1 MSGDPP
7 TEGGSDDPSEGLEGF
22 DGLEDLDGLEGFE
35 DLEDLDGL
43 EGFEGLE
50 GLEDLDGLGDAGE
63 KPEEPGLGGI
73 GGIGGLGDLP
83 VIGDLMRMLQGATPG
98 TSQAREV
105 GRAIACGGVSEPN
118 IDPSSRMAIEQ
129 LVRVA
134 ELRVADAT
142 GLQPSRGASLRVEV
156 VNRASWSDRTVS
168 DYEELFGA
176 LNQSIATS
184 MEPGLDDGPD
194 DPMSA
199 MLAGITRMIGPTM
212 LALTTGAMVGRLAQ
226 YALGGY
232 VLPVPRPAG
241 QPMLIAL
248 PNVDEF
254 GQQWSLDPDD
264 LRLWVC
270 IHEAVYCAVFGVG
283 HVRGTVSD
291 LLLRHAS
298 AFESN
303 PRRIEELLGDFDP
316 VSSGPEAFADLQS
329 MLGSPEV
336 LLGAVRSP
344 AQEALL
350 PQLTALVAAITGY
363 VDHTMDRIGAD
374 LIGSYDRLSEA
385 LRRHRVEASASDRLV
400 ERLLG
405 LELDQTQYERG
416 AAFVSGVVERAGTE
430 GLRRLF
436 SRPGNLPTPAEVD
449 AAGLWLARI
458 DLPR

>member
-7 TEGGSDDPSEGLEGF
+7 TEGGPDDP
-22 DGLEDLDGLEGFE
+22 
-35 DLEDLDGL
+35 
-43 EGFEGLE
+43 FEGLE
-50 GLEDLDGLGDAGE
+50 GIEGLEDLEGLGGLEGLEGLGDLGE
-63 KPEEPGLGGI
+63 TGETDEPGVFGGLGGF
-73 GGIGGLGDLP
+73 GGLGDIPL
-83 VIGDLMRMLQGATPG
+83 IGDLMRTLQSAAPGAN
-98 TSQAREV
+98 QAREV

-118 IDPSSRMAIEQ
+118 IDPTERITIEQ

-142 GLQPSRGASLRVEV
+142 GLQPAPGAALRVEV
-156 VNRASWSDRTVS
+156 VNRAGWSDRTVS
-168 DYEELFGA
+168 DYENLFGA
-176 LNQSIATS
+176 LNKSISAS
-184 MEPGLDDGPD
+184 LEPDLDDTPG
-194 DPMSA
+194 DPMAA
-199 MLAGITRMIGPTM
+199 MLAGISKMIGPTM

-226 YALGGY
+226 HALGGY

-241 QPMLIAL
+241 KPMLIAL

-254 GQQWSLDPDD
+254 SREWSLDADD
-264 LRLWVC
+264 VRLWVC
-270 IHEAVYCAVFGVG
+270 VHEAVYCAVFGVD
-283 HVRGTVSD
+283 HVRDAVSD
-291 LLLRHAS
+291 LLLRHAA
-298 AFESN
+298 AFETN

-316 VSSGPEAFADLQS
+316 GAMGPEAFARLQS
-329 MLGSPEV
+329 ELGSPDA

-350 PQLTALVAAITGY
+350 PQMTALVAAITGY
-363 VDHTMDRIGAD
+363 VDFTMDRIGAD

-385 LRRHRVEASASDRLV
+385 LRRHRVDASASDRFV

-416 AAFVSGVVERAGTE
+416 AAFAAGVVERAGTD

-436 SRPGNLPTPAEVD
+436 THPDNLPTPAEVD

>member
-7 TEGGSDDPSEGLEGF
+7 TNGDPDDP
-22 DGLEDLDGLEGFE
+22 
-35 DLEDLDGL
+35 
-43 EGFEGLE
+43 FEGLE
-50 GLEDLDGLGDAGE
+50 GLEGWEGLEGLGDLDDPAE
-63 KPEEPGLGGI
+63 APETPGLGGS
-73 GGIGGLGDLP
+73 GGLGSLGDLP
-83 VIGDLMRMLQGATPG
+83 VIGDLMRMLQQAAPGAN
-98 TSQAREV
+98 QAREV

-142 GLQPSRGASLRVEV
+142 GLQPSRGAALRVEV
-156 VNRASWSDRTVS
+156 VNRAGWSDRTVS
-168 DYEELFGA
+168 DYDELFGA
-176 LNQSIATS
+176 LNKSISAS
-184 MEPGLDDGPD
+184 MSPGLDDGPD
-194 DPMSA
+194 DPMAA
-199 MLAGITRMIGPTM
+199 MMAGIARMIGPTM

-226 YALGGY
+226 YAFGGY

-241 QPMLIAL
+241 KPMLIAL

-254 GQQWSLDPDD
+254 GQEWSLDPDD

-270 IHEAVYCAVFGVG
+270 LHEAVYCAVFGVD
-283 HVRGTVSD
+283 HVRRAVGD
-291 LLLRHAS
+291 LLMRHAS
-298 AFESN
+298 SFESN

-316 VSSGPEAFADLQS
+316 LSSGPDALAALQS
-329 MLGSPEV
+329 ELGSPEA

-350 PQLTALVAAITGY
+350 PQMTALIAAIAGY

-385 LRRHRVEASASDRLV
+385 LRRHRVEASASDRFV

-416 AAFVSGVVERAGTE
+416 AAFASGVVERAGAE

-436 SRPGNLPTPAEVD
+436 SHPDNLPTPAEVD

>member
-7 TEGGSDDPSEGLEGF
+7 TEDGPDDP
-22 DGLEDLDGLEGFE
+22 
-35 DLEDLDGL
+35 
-43 EGFEGLE
+43 FEGLE
-50 GLEDLDGLGDAGE
+50 GLEGLGDLGEAGE
-63 KPEEPGLGGI
+63 EPQAPGP
-73 GGIGGLGDLP
+73 GGIGGLGDIP
-83 VIGDLMRMLQGATPG
+83 VIGDLMRMLQGAALG
-98 TSQAREV
+98 ADQAREV

-118 IDPSSRMAIEQ
+118 IDPSARIAIEQ

-142 GLQPSRGASLRVEV
+142 GLQPSRGAALRVEV
-156 VNRASWSDRTVS
+156 VNRAGWSDRTVS
-168 DYEELFGA
+168 DYDELFSA
-176 LNQSIATS
+176 LNQSIAAGL
-184 MEPGLDDGPD
+184 EPGLDDGPD
-194 DPMSA
+194 DPMAA
-199 MLAGITRMIGPTM
+199 MMAGITRMIGPTM
-212 LALTTGAMVGRLAQ
+212 LALTTGAMVGYLAQ

-241 QPMLIAL
+241 RPMLIAL

-254 GQQWSLDPDD
+254 GQEWSLDPDD

-270 IHEAVYCAVFGVG
+270 LHEALYCAVFGVD
-283 HVRGTVSD
+283 HVRDALSD

-298 AFESN
+298 AFETN
-303 PRRIEELLGDFDP
+303 PRRIEDLLGGFDP
-316 VSSGPEAFADLQS
+316 VSFGPEAFAALQS
-329 MLGSPEV
+329 ELGSPEA

-350 PQLTALVAAITGY
+350 PQTTALVAAITGY
-363 VDHTMDRIGAD
+363 VDHTMDRIGTD
-374 LIGSYDRLSEA
+374 LIGSYGRLSEA
-385 LRRHRVEASASDRLV
+385 LRRHRVEVSASDRFV

-416 AAFVSGVVERAGTE
+416 AAFASGVVERAGTE
-430 GLRRLF
+430 GLGRLF
-436 SRPGNLPTPAEVD
+436 SHPDNLPTPAEVD